1 MSETIARITETM
13 TRIAETMTRMTETET
28 SAPTEPN
35 DVRQDVA
42 RSELTVATPVGAL
55 TLVSRDDR
63 LVEIRW
69 PHEEDRV
76 RPSRRDERLAE
87 ETRAVD
93 MAATN
98 APAVMLTE
106 AAKELQ
112 EYFAGRRRG
121 FELPIELSG
130 TPFQSDVWRALLE
143 IPFGE
148 TRSYGELARQ
158 LGRPTAARAV
168 GRAVGLNPLPI
179 VVPCHRVIGME
190 GELTGFAG
198 GLAAKE
204 RLLALE
210 SATHERI
217 PPTATSRAP
226 GRGRNDL

>member
-1 MSETIARITETM
+1 MSETTTRITETM
-13 TRIAETMTRMTETET
+13 TRITEKT
-28 SAPTEPN
+28 APPEPN
-35 DVRQDVA
+35 DLRQDVA
-42 RSELTVATPVGAL
+42 GRKLPVATPVGEL
-55 TLVSRDDR
+55 TLVSRGDR

-76 RPSRRDERLAE
+76 RPPRADERLAE

-93 MAATN
+93 MAATK
-98 APAVMLTE
+98 ATAGVLTE
-106 AAKELQ
+106 AARELQ

-148 TRSYGELARQ
+148 TRSYGELAQQ

-179 VVPCHRVIGME
+179 VVPCHRVIGMD

-210 SATHERI
+210 SATRERI
-217 PPTATSRAP
+217 PPTATSRATR
-226 GRGRNDL
+226 RGRNHP